1 MTTPANFTPTLSS
14 VRCYFG
20 NTHSASQCC
29 AATSTRIHIF
39 EECTMLGVC
48 CICKLMEFP
57 SASNLVVKPKE
68 EFVSLINVLDLI
80 KSVANRG
87 EYEAILLKDLSPKD
101 KSFLELKGY
110 QVSSGGKGLGPKV
123 SWYKIEAP
131 KRVSAL
137 DLDELIDLVD
147 EAISSSTHEGK
158 IFLPHPIYYDTY
170 RNICQAFPGYYFQ
183 GKPSVM
189 SQPYITWRHTVA
201 NSVPP
206 SEFTNF
212 RGYLATDLKKFPE
225 KGSKKY
231 GMTALI
237 PDLWLQTLSS
247 EFPHLLFSLTTE
259 NTGRK
264 ESQVLRWHPKPT
276 KTFGLAEPVTPE
288 SDLVEQVISELG
300 LYPPIGRLIINQ
312 GLGIAYG
319 TEGLKSL
326 LSFCDFLPKGVPQL
340 LLTWCMEKL
349 TPSGAKNVKYLF
361 EGDFSKDS
369 ASESIRQ
376 RFVELLEKTK

>member
-1 MTTPANFTPTLSS
+1 M
-14 VRCYFG
+14 
-20 NTHSASQCC
+20 
-29 AATSTRIHIF
+29 
-39 EECTMLGVC
+39 
-48 CICKLMEFP
+48 
-57 SASNLVVKPKE
+57 KPKE
-68 EFVSLINVLDLI
+68 EFISLTDVLSLIKYATNH
-80 KSVANRG
+80 G
-87 EYEAILLKDLSPKD
+87 EYEVLLSKNLAPTDNAILI
-101 KSFLELKGY
+101 LKGY
-110 QVSSGGKGLGPKV
+110 QVSPAGKGLGPKV
-123 SWYKIEAP
+123 SWHKIETP
-131 KRVSAL
+131 KPTPKLSR
-137 DLDELIDLVD
+137 DELIDLVD
-147 EAISSSTHEGK
+147 EAIFSSIHEGK

-183 GKPSVM
+183 GGPSVM
-189 SQPYITWRHTVA
+189 SQPYITWRHIVA

-276 KTFGLAEPVTPE
+276 KTFDLVEPVKSVGTPE